1 MSSLVSVCRPDSG
14 QSFLSSA
21 PKIRHCAWLEI
32 QAGALYKYYCVHSGV
47 AIPPPHTHIWAL
59 EMGSVARFVQE
70 YVFQVEK
77 HKLSEILVDRSTA
90 SALRSYVPGWR

>member
-1 MSSLVSVCRPDSG
+1 MASVAKKSPPADDEGPVPAYRALLMSSLVSVCRPDSG

-47 AIPPPHTHIWAL
+47 AIPLLIHTFGPWKW
-59 EMGSVARFVQE
+59 GV
-70 YVFQVEK
+70 
-77 HKLSEILVDRSTA
+77 
-90 SALRSYVPGWR
+90 